1 MKKVRLGN
9 TGAEV
14 SAMCF
19 GTGFGCV
26 DDSTRSKI
34 LDVFI
39 DAGGTFIDTAE
50 LYGRSE
56 GDEERF
62 LGKWMSKNN
71 KRSQVFIAT
80 KVSPGCRNIPVD
92 KPFLTADSIQSACE
106 GSLKRMGIE
115 TIDLYYAHGDDR
127 RAPLEETL
135 RAFDKLVK
143 DGKVRFIGASNYTLW
158 RLEKA
163 RNISESN
170 NLSIYSCLENRYT
183 YFQPRVGL
191 KLPKGQV
198 TVTDETLEYCRE
210 YDIPIVAYGALMRG
224 AYASGDLNF
233 REDYLRHYHSRDN
246 EDRLKALT
254 EVAQKKNRSVTQIV
268 LAWMLAQRAPL
279 VIPLFQASS
288 VEHLQEDIGALE
300 ITLDDED
307 MQILNH

>member
-9 TGAEV
+9 TGVEV

-19 GTGFGCV
+19 GTGFGSV
-26 DDSTRSKI
+26 DDSTRGKI

-50 LYGRSE
+50 LYGRSC

-62 LGKWMSKNN
+62 LGKWMREHN
-71 KRSQVFIAT
+71 KRSQVFIAS
-80 KVSPGCRNIPVD
+80 KVSPGCRDIPVD
-92 KPFLTADSIQSACE
+92 KPFLTAESIQSACE
-106 GSLKRMGIE
+106 GSLKRMRIE

-143 DGKVRFIGASNYTLW
+143 DGKVRFIGASNYTTW
-158 RLEKA
+158 RLEEA

-170 NLSIYSCLENRYT
+170 NFPIYSCLENRHT

-191 KLPKGQV
+191 ESPLGQAKV
-198 TVTDETLEYCRE
+198 TEETLEYCGE
-210 YDIPIVAYGALMRG
+210 YDIPIVAYGALMKG
-224 AYASGDLNF
+224 AYARCDLNF
-233 REDYLRHYHSRDN
+233 KEDYLQHYNSRDN
-246 EDRLKALT
+246 EDRLKTLT
-254 EVAQKKNRSVTQIV
+254 ELAQKKNRSVNQIV

-288 VEHLQEDIGALE
+288 VEHLQDDIGALE